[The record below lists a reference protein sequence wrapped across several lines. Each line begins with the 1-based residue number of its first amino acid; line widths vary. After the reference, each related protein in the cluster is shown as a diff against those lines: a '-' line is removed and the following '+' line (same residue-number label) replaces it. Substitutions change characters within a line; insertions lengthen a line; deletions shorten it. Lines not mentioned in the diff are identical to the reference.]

1 MRMAMTAFAIAAV
14 MVSCQKTDN
23 GNPDDGGETTGL
35 EALKENTV
43 TVNGTD
49 KTLTGVFVDEFSGY
63 IMITAT
69 DAPGAESFNWLYEN
83 EAEYIQILVL
93 PSLCNKEFDVLT
105 ETDSFSI
112 FSTYKDAPLVDG
124 VGTGFTEGLE
134 SGLCRVNFDGENAEM
149 FADLKLSD
157 GSTISVRGAGKFSGE
172 APNESYIDRNGDKDP
187 LRAAFYSVESGTAMF
202 YFTPA
207 DIEYFEEI
215 DVASYYVAVIIDE
228 EMLSSGQTIDIN
240 STTEN
245 FQIYYVDNL
254 NEEMAIIGTDKTN
267 GATGTFSIA
276 KLAGEAEFAATM
288 DIDFSAKLSIS
299 LDFSGVCTDMYA
311 VPEKENEFTYD
322 GVTSAIA
329 SALVDTSAEPWVIWL
344 SSESG
349 VTTVEGMQS
358 ADAVKITAPEEAFSG
373 EPVGFST
380 YKETLSFAYK
390 GIEWNY
396 NNDAI
401 GTLTASL
408 DGTTLSVEFTNYGN
422 LNGYYSGEAVV
433 IK

>member
-69 DAPGAESFNWLYEN
+69 DAPGAESFDWLYEN

-172 APNESYIDRNGDKDP
+172 APNESYIDRNGDKNP
-187 LRAAFYSVESGTAMF
+187 LRAAFYSVEYGTGMF

-215 DVASYYVAVIIDE
+215 ELASYYVILMVDE
-228 EMLSSGQTIDIN
+228 SMLSSGQTIDIN
-240 STTEN
+240 DTSEY
-245 FQIYYVDNL
+245 FEVYYVDNL
-254 NEEMAIIGTDKTN
+254 TEDMVIIGTGETN
-267 GATGTFSIA
+267 GASGTFSIS
-276 KLAGEAEFAATM
+276 KLGGEAEFAATM
-288 DIDFSAKLSIS
+288 DIEFSSELSVS
-299 LDFSGVCTDMYA
+299 LGFEGVCTDMYA
-311 VPEKENEFTYD
+311 EPEKENEFTYD
-322 GVTSAIA
+322 GVKSAIA
-329 SALVDTSAEPWVIWL
+329 SAVVDASAEPWVVWL
-344 SSESG
+344 SSQSG
-349 VTTVEGMQS
+349 ISTVEGMQS
-358 ADAVKITAPEEAFSG
+358 ANPVKITAPEEAFSG

-380 YKETLSFAYK
+380 YKTTLSFAYD
-390 GIEWNY
+390 GNEWNY
-396 NNDAI
+396 DNGSR

-408 DGTTLSVEFTNYGN
+408 EGTTLSIEFTNYDN
-422 LNGYYSGEAVV
+422 LSGYYGGEAVV